1 MESGNVTL
9 AAAALATSLV
19 AAACG
24 GPSSVFPEVRP
35 EDFPPIKTILLNEPF
50 ALAPGASAAFDFQIP
65 DTGDVLATVDWTYA
79 SNEVLAVFSSRG
91 CPGVNQALAGSC
103 NQGVFQAPASTC
115 PAKPRAV
122 AATVVGGA
130 PVRLYVA
137 NIGPA
142 AESGRV
148 QITQCRDAP
157 GCAGGMACGQCSL
170 EKLRSC
176 P

>member
-1 MESGNVTL
+1 MERGKAAL
-9 AAAALATSLV
+9 AAAALAASLV
-19 AAACG
+19 AVACG
-24 GPSSVFPEVRP
+24 QPSSVFPEVRP
-35 EDFPPIKTILLNEPF
+35 EDYPPIKTTLLNEPF
-50 ALAPGASAAFDFQIP
+50 ALAPGTSAAIDFQVP
-65 DTGDVLATVDWTYA
+65 DTGDVVATVDWTYA
-79 SNEVLAVFSSRG
+79 SNEVLAVFAGRS
-91 CPGVNQALAGSC
+91 CPSVNHALAGSC

-115 PAKPRAV
+115 PAKPRII

-137 NIGPA
+137 NTGPA

-157 GCAGGMACGQCSL
+157 GCAAGMACGQCSL